1 MEDLLTTDSLISL
14 LTLTVLEIVLGID
27 NIVFI
32 SIVAGKLPFHLQDR
46 ARRIGLFFALGAR
59 VLLLMSI
66 SYIVSLKADI
76 FTVAGMGFS
85 GRDLILLGGG
95 IFLIYKTVK
104 EILEKF
110 ESADHTESEKEN
122 NRKQT
127 TFAGTIVQI
136 IIIDIVFSFD
146 SILTAV
152 GLSRQLPIMIAAVV
166 ISMAIMF
173 FFSGVVA
180 RFIDRNPTIKML
192 ALAFLIMIGV
202 LLIVESFD
210 VHVDKAFIY
219 VAMAFS
225 LLVELL
231 NMKMRSVESKAT
243 KEMAVTSEEL

>member
-1 MEDLLTTDSLISL
+1 MEELLTTDSLISL

-32 SIVAGKLPFHLQDR
+32 SIVAGKLPYHLQDR

-66 SYIVSLKADI
+66 SYIVSLKSDI
-76 FTVAGMGFS
+76 FTIMDMGFS

-95 IFLIYKTVK
+95 IFLIYKTIK

-110 ESADHTESEKEN
+110 DAADDTEGEKVTKG
-122 NRKQT
+122 KQQ

-210 VHVDKAFIY
+210 VHVDKAYIY
-219 VAMAFS
+219 VAMTFS

-231 NMKMRSVESKAT
+231 NMKMRNAEAKAN
-243 KEMAVTSEEL
+243 KQMDLSREEL